1 MSTPFN
7 SKVRKIRMSR
17 KEEQDK
23 LQIKNYKTPDT
34 ARVGRFSEEFEREV

>member
-1 MSTPFN
+1 MVGRLN
-7 SKVRKIRMSR
+7 NG